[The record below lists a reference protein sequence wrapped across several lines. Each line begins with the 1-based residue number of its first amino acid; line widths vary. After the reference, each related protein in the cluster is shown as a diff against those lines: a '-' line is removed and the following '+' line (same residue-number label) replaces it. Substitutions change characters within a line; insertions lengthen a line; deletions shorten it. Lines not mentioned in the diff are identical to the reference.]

1 MRPRVAAGFTTGF
14 ANGAGT
20 GFWAGSI
27 ILLQG
32 NIVKVFVKVKV
43 LKSQEV
49 KCRCTYGD
57 TLPRGYL
64 QVAWWWQRWCIRIRY
79 NTSWGSLRPGSS
91 TSTCVNHRLHC
102 SSFGV
107 PAKTIIPVYS
117 HLGTHATSVVNS
129 PKSKIIT
136 MTYECT
142 EPSSAALS
150 ANGTVCHLFIRST
163 LGDHRLFTRTTG
175 N

>member
-1 MRPRVAAGFTTGF
+1 M
-14 ANGAGT
+14 
-20 GFWAGSI
+20 
-27 ILLQG
+27 
-32 NIVKVFVKVKV
+32 KVFVKVKV
-43 LKSQEV
+43 LKSQGV

-79 NTSWGSLRPGSS
+79 DTLWGGLQPGSP
-91 TSTCVNHRLHC
+91 TSTRVNHRLHC

-107 PAKTIIPVYS
+107 PAKTTIPVYS

-129 PKSKIIT
+129 PRSKIIT

-142 EPSSAALS
+142 EPSSAALPLMALYVTCS
-150 ANGTVCHLFIRST
+150 SGAPSVTITSSREPLEIKHKK
-163 LGDHRLFTRTTG
+163 
-175 N
+175 